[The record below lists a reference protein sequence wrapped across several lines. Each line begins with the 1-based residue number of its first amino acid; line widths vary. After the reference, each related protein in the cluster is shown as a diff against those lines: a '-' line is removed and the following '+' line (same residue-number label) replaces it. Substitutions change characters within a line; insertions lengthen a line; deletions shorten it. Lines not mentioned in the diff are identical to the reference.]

1 MAYLSELVKFGKN
14 LDFESYC
21 KKEKNISAA
30 SLNLQPIKAYL
41 ELLCLENQRET
52 DFHQKRVNEKKIC
65 KLFLYDNKSTLVF
78 RSN

>member
-14 LDFESYC
+14 LDFECYC

-52 DFHQKRVNEKKIC
+52 DFHQ
-65 KLFLYDNKSTLVF
+65 
-78 RSN
+78 